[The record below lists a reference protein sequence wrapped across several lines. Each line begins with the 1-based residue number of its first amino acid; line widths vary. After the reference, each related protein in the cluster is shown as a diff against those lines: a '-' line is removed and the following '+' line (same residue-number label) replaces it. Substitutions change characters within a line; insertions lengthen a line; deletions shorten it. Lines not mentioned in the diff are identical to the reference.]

1 MSDITPIGKYPAKAV
16 RVPDENGTP
25 RLVQWAKSQK
35 GNTTMLIH
43 MEIQE
48 PEDLRGRIHPWF
60 ATWTEN
66 TQDRIIESLGYLG
79 MKGDDLAK
87 LEEEKLDEVVQ
98 IVIEH
103 EERERKEPKPG
114 EPKTYTQAKIAW
126 VNRLSSGTVTL
137 QNPMSTQDVAI
148 FAATMKATLRGKRA
162 GQQQRLPAQKPAG
175 NSGGGHPNAPGSSY
189 GAPPKDDLPFVTVE
203 LGADDANRRWSRWP

>member
-1 MSDITPIGKYPAKAV
+1 MSENLTPEGKYPAKAV
-16 RVPDENGTP
+16 RVPDEHGAP

-35 GNTTMLIH
+35 GNVTMLIH

-66 TQDRIIESLGYLG
+66 TQERLIESLTYLG

-87 LEEEKLDEVVQ
+87 LEEEALDETVQ

-103 EERERKEPKPG
+103 EQRERKDPKPG
-114 EPKTYTQAKIAW
+114 EPRTYTQVKIAW
-126 VNRLSSGTVTL
+126 VNRLGSGTVTL
-137 QNPMSTQDVAI
+137 QNPMSTNDVAV
-148 FAATMKATLRGKRA
+148 FAASMRGALRGKRV
-162 GQQQRLPAQKPAG
+162 GQNQSRPPAQRPAG
-175 NSGGGHPNAPGSSY
+175 NGGPAPHPNAPGSSF
-189 GAPPKDDLPFVTVE
+189 GPQGGNDDIPF
-203 LGADDANRRWSRWP
+203 